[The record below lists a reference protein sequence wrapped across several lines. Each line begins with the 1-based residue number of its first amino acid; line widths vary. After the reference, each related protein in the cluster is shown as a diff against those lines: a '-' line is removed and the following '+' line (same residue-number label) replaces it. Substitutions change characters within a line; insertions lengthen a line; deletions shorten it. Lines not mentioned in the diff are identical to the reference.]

1 MRIDVEAES
10 VLNVDGMHCSV
21 SCLSFLSLNVVFLS
35 MLDLVFV
42 LSLWYQVY
50 YLLGIPGKA
59 RPEAFPEP
67 GLGAIAIVTLS

>member
-1 MRIDVEAES
+1 
-10 VLNVDGMHCSV
+10 
-21 SCLSFLSLNVVFLS
+21 